1 MEKSDAQGLYQVPAD
16 YEALLGANGGDEGFY
31 GALAAAAGGPV
42 LDLGCGSGRLSLALA
57 AAGCAVT
64 GVDASA
70 PMLAR
75 ARAAAASRGLDVEW
89 LEARWQDLA
98 LPRRFALAL
107 LPYNGLQHLL
117 RDEDLVALSR
127 ALHAC
132 LLPGAAWALDLHVPQ
147 PAILARDPDTWF
159 PVAAGPRTEGGAQVT
174 DERSAYDAASRVLT
188 QHWRLRDP
196 DGGERVLRLALRQFE
211 VEELQV
217 FFRAQAWAVEGL
229 YQSFD
234 RRPLGVQALRQVWV
248 LRAPV

>member
-1 MEKSDAQGLYQVPAD
+1 MEKSDAGALYQVPEL
-16 YEALLGANGGDEGFY
+16 YEALLGADGGDEAFY
-31 GALAAAAGGPV
+31 AALAADAGGPV

-75 ARAAAASRGLDVEW
+75 ARAAAEARGLRIEW
-89 LEARWQDLA
+89 LESRWQDLR

-117 RDEDLVALSR
+117 RDEDLIALSR
-127 ALHAC
+127 SLHAC
-132 LLPGAAWALDLHVPQ
+132 LLPGARWALDLHVPQ
-147 PAILARDPDTWF
+147 PAILERDPDTWF
-159 PVAAGPRTEGGAQVT
+159 PVKGGPRTPDGAQVT
-174 DERSAYDAASRVLT
+174 AERSAYDAAARVLT
-188 QHWRLRDP
+188 QHWRLRQT

-211 VEELQV
+211 VEELQA
-217 FFRAQAWAVEGL
+217 FFGAQDWALEGL

-234 RRPLGVQALRQVWV
+234 RRPLGAQALRQVWV
-248 LRAPV
+248 LKA